1 MKKIIIV
8 VVSLLSLSF
17 AKAQQV
23 KFGIK
28 GGINLSTI
36 TGDNS
41 SSFSSM
47 IGANAGGFSRFAVAK
62 QFSIQPEVVLS
73 LEGAKFSIN
82 GVGGN
87 MTGTYI
93 NVPVLAQYEVG
104 SGFVLQSGIQI
115 GLLLSAREKVDKQG
129 STSIKDQ
136 LKSTNFSWVIG
147 SSYQPKE
154 WPVGFDLRYNLGLSN
169 INSNTAVL
177 NHTSTWQIGVFYV
190 FNKK

>member
-8 VVSLLSLSF
+8 ALSVLSLSF

-41 SSFSSM
+41 SSFSSL
-47 IGANAGGFSRFAVAK
+47 IGVNAGGFSRFAVAK

-73 LEGAKFSIN
+73 VEGAKFSIN

-87 MTGTYI
+87 MTGTYVNI
-93 NVPVLAQYEVG
+93 PVLAQYEVG
-104 SGFVLQSGIQI
+104 SGFVLQSGIQL
-115 GLLLSAREKVDKQG
+115 GLLLSAKEKVDKQG

-136 LKSTNFSWVIG
+136 LKSTNFSWVFG
-147 SSYQPKE
+147 TSYQPKE
-154 WPVGFDLRYNLGLSN
+154 WPVGFDLRYNMGLSN
-169 INSNTAVL
+169 INSNSSVL
-177 NHTSTWQIGVFYV
+177 NHTSTWQVGVFFV